1 MDIFNQFEL
10 ANHYYDL
17 TNYIDN
23 NIYKFKRN
31 GKYLQENW
39 AMVAGIVAGIGLL
52 GWLITWLINKNK
64 KGKKDNKKTIA
75 EIKQKQNEL
84 KQAKEKEKI
93 EYEKASEEEKIEKEA
108 KALAYECASS
118 DPEAVL
124 QISSGNSNSTG
135 GGASST
141 SAPAASPTPQTSSQ
155 SQSMPIKQ
163 QPVQQTP
170 SITPKADSQNTIL
183 KQFSQNTIPNMIGKN
198 IGKNTSTIVSET
210 LNNITKKQ
218 SIGTTLSAFLTRSKD
233 YQQKVIEKTS
243 KILESKDSDIN
254 KIAKKTQ
261 QLNEENKKINQ
272 STDNVD
278 KLVNKAINTS
288 VQAELKIQSYI
299 QKYDLNSI
307 VLLDES
313 YESMDFNKTINQCRV
328 NPNNYTS
335 DFLIDKLENFNSSME
350 TFYNKFIKIYYGF
363 LNFYHDILELY
374 KEKNPNDEELYIL
387 SFTICYQHAVNLF
400 RYYCFSF
407 NNNFDDSKLKA
418 NLTSLHNDI
427 LDKLK
432 SKNKTYNLSNDIF
445 GFFFAEN
452 TTNNIS
458 DEMVRSEI
466 SKIQKLYE
474 KMKTD
479 NSSDGIYQKIND
491 LMQYIVNIIVNV
503 IFSTETYKNNISQ
516 YIEIENKK
524 YNNQLEIVNSLLEKR
539 DESIAKSNNF
549 DSLKVLQYFV
559 YKFLAFLANVF
570 GNVYEWA
577 VDPNVKADN
586 NVIHTIDVSR
596 VNKNMFLNKLK
607 SFFDRSDLTYDTIVS
622 TDKFGIKP
630 FINDFNGLLNTYYKY
645 DKNIEVSKLIDD
657 SMEYR
662 FGYEYWDDD
671 EEEGDK
677 WEQSTITK
685 HQYNPSLYDVI
696 MRDEFLKHII
706 DKDLVKFPSETA
718 SYYYFK
724 NTAIETGKTLAKANN
739 EQFTKYDLFNTE
751 ELKKRSDEI
760 SNRADS
766 ILPAS
771 NLRNIESELN
781 KEEEKLKSNPNY
793 NYLTAKNNSK

>member
-124 QISSGNSNSTG
+124 QISSGNSSSTG

-198 IGKNTSTIVSET
+198 TSTIVSET
-210 LNNITKKQ
+210 LNHLAKKQ
-218 SIGTTLSAFLTRSKD
+218 SIGTTLSAFLTKSKD

-243 KILESKDSDIN
+243 KILESKDSNID
-254 KIAKKTQ
+254 KIAKKAQ
-261 QLNEENKKINQ
+261 QLNDENKKINQ

-278 KLVNKAINTS
+278 KLVNKAINTLE
-288 VQAELKIQSYI
+288 QAESKIQSYM

-307 VLLDES
+307 MLPIND
-313 YESMDFNKTINQCRV
+313 ESMDFKKTINQCRV
-328 NPNNYTS
+328 NPNDYAS
-335 DFLIDKLENFNSSME
+335 DFLIDKLENFNSKME

-363 LNFYHDILELY
+363 LNFYYDILELY

-387 SFTICYQHAVNLF
+387 SFTICFWHTVNLF

-407 NNNFDDSKLKA
+407 NNNFNDSKLNV
-418 NLTSLHNDI
+418 NLTLLHKDI
-427 LDKLK
+427 VEKLK
-432 SKNKTYNLSNDIF
+432 NKNKTYNLSNDIF

-452 TTNNIS
+452 TSNNIS
-458 DEMVRSEI
+458 DEMVNNEI
-466 SKIQKLYE
+466 LKIKKLYE
-474 KMKTD
+474 EMKTD

-491 LMQYIVNIIVNV
+491 LMKTIVDTIVKL

-516 YIEIENKK
+516 YIEIENEK
-524 YNNQLEIVNSLLEKR
+524 YNNQLEMVNSLLKKFN
-539 DESIAKSNNF
+539 ESKAESNNF

-570 GNVYEWA
+570 GNVYGWA
-577 VDPNVKADN
+577 ADPNVKADN

-596 VNKNMFLNKLK
+596 VNKDIFLSKLK
-607 SFFDRSDLTYDTIVS
+607 SFFDRSDYLTYDTIVS
-622 TDKFGIKP
+622 TVKFGIIP
-630 FINDFNGLLNTYYKY
+630 FINDFNGLLNSYYNY
-645 DKNIEVSKLIDD
+645 NKNIEVRDLIES
-657 SMEYR
+657 SMKYR
-662 FGYEYWDDD
+662 FGYEDWYDDD
-671 EEEGDK
+671 IGNE
-677 WEQSTITK
+677 WEYSRITK
-685 HQYNPSLYDVI
+685 FDSNPSLYDDI
-696 MRDEFLKHII
+696 IIKDDFLKNII
-706 DKDLVKFPSETA
+706 AKDLVKFPKEIA
-718 SYYYFK
+718 SYYYFN
-724 NTAIETGKTLAKANN
+724 NTEIETGKTLAKANN

-751 ELKKRSDEI
+751 ELKETSNKISD
-760 SNRADS
+760 RADTF
-766 ILPAS
+766 LPAS
-771 NLRNIESELN
+771 NLKNIESELN

-793 NYLTAKNNSK
+793 NYLNAKK

>member
-17 TNYIDN
+17 TDYIDN

-124 QISSGNSNSTG
+124 QISSGNSSSTG

-141 SAPAASPTPQTSSQ
+141 SAPATSPTSQTSSQ
-155 SQSMPIKQ
+155 SQSMPTKQ

-170 SITPKADSQNTIL
+170 SITPKADSQNTIP
-183 KQFSQNTIPNMIGKN
+183 KQSSQNTNMIGKDT
-198 IGKNTSTIVSET
+198 NTKDTNTIVSET
-210 LNNITKKQ
+210 LNHLAKKQ
-218 SIGTTLSAFLTRSKD
+218 SIDTTLSAFLTRSKD
-233 YQQKVIEKTS
+233 QQQKVIEKTS
-243 KILESKDSDIN
+243 KILKNKDSDID

-261 QLNEENKKINQ
+261 QLNDENKKINQ

-288 VQAELKIQSYI
+288 EQAESKIQSYM
-299 QKYDLNSI
+299 QKYDQKSI
-307 VLLDES
+307 ELPINNES
-313 YESMDFNKTINQCRV
+313 IDFNKTINQCRV
-328 NPNNYTS
+328 NPNDYRS
-335 DFLIDKLENFNSSME
+335 DFLIDKLENFNSKME

-387 SFTICYQHAVNLF
+387 SFTICYQLTINLLK
-400 RYYCFSF
+400 YYSFSF

-452 TTNNIS
+452 ISNNIS
-458 DEMVRSEI
+458 NEMVSNEI

-474 KMKTD
+474 EMKND
-479 NSSDGIYQKIND
+479 NSSDGIYQRINN
-491 LMQYIVNIIVNV
+491 LMNNIVDMIVKGM
-503 IFSTETYKNNISQ
+503 FSIETYKNNISQ

-524 YNNQLEIVNSLLEKR
+524 YNNQLEIVNELLKKR
-539 DESIAKSNNF
+539 DESIVKSNNF

-570 GNVYEWA
+570 GNVYGWA
-577 VDPNVKADN
+577 ADPNVKVDN
-586 NVIHTIDVSR
+586 NVKHTIDISKVDQDT
-596 VNKNMFLNKLK
+596 FLSKLK
-607 SFFDRSDLTYDTIVS
+607 SFFNRSDLTYETIVS

-630 FINDFNGLLNTYYKY
+630 FIKDFDDLINSYYKY
-645 DKNIEVSKLIDD
+645 NDNIEVSNLIDS
-657 SMEYR
+657 SMEYH
-662 FGYEYWDDD
+662 FGYDYWDD
-671 EEEGDK
+671 EEIGHK
-677 WEQSTITK
+677 WETSKITK
-685 HQYNPSLYDVI
+685 RESKPSLYDI
-696 MRDEFLKHII
+696 IIKDDFLQNII
-706 DKDLVKFPSETA
+706 IKDSVQLTGETA
-718 SYYYFK
+718 SYYYFDNREIK
-724 NTAIETGKTLAKANN
+724 IGKALAETNN
-739 EQFTKYDLFNTE
+739 ERFTKYDLFNTE
-751 ELKKRSDEI
+751 ELKETSNKISD
-760 SNRADS
+760 RADTF
-766 ILPAS
+766 LPAS
-771 NLRNIESELN
+771 NLKNIESELN
-781 KEEEKLKSNPNY
+781 KEEEKLKNNPNY
-793 NYLTAKNNSK
+793 NYLNPKK